1 MSKLIELGIDLG
13 VSLLIL
19 IPITLFFLDLFSK
32 MHMMGV

>member
-1 MSKLIELGIDLG
+1 MSKLIELGIDVG

-32 MHMMGV
+32 MHTMGV